1 MLPLTYLPTY
11 RPKRNVME
19 LTREEAVNLTKYI
32 WAKMVK
38 QLEIHPEY
46 QEKHIHYI
54 KQAILDELTMQ
65 YTPYN
70 GFYTSECSTNFL
82 EEVYPYSHDTFKFDS
97 NCPLCEF
104 ADDNC
109 ERCPMYGKWGI
120 TDKAEECTD
129 SNSPYATLEDLDK
142 SPILVVKLVEKII
155 RERC

>member
-1 MLPLTYLPTY
+1 
-11 RPKRNVME
+11 ME

-46 QEKHIHYI
+46 QEEHICDI
-54 KQAILDELTMQ
+54 KQAILDDLTMQ
-65 YTPYN
+65 YTPYD
-70 GFYTSECSTNFL
+70 GFYTSECSTTFL
-82 EEVYPYSHDTFKFDS
+82 ESLEPYSRDLFNFDS

-104 ADDNC
+104 ADDDC

-120 TDKAEECTD
+120 TNTVEECTD
-129 SNSPYATLEDLDK
+129 TGSPYTTLGDLDK
-142 SPILVVKLVEKII
+142 SPIWIVKLVEKII